1 VNIKSSWKI
10 NTSFF
15 YSGPEVLA
23 EFDSKGKLDAS
34 YTAGPGIDNLISF
47 TRHNGQAGRNRPVSY
62 FYASDALGSVR
73 QIMDDRGREVNS
85 YSYTP
90 FGVAY
95 NVHEKVE
102 QPYRYTGRRW
112 DPNVGK
118 LWYRSRHYAPGVGRF
133 GQADKWQSSVMNP
146 VGHHPF
152 TYVRNNPV
160 IYVDPMGR
168 VEINKPLT
176 DKELNSLTDF
186 YYAQLDTYD
195 GLREFFYTYELGDS
209 FESRGFTT
217 IATAS
222 GYRSDEYKAMQNLN
236 QKIIDEM
243 EDSWLNDFLDVSP
256 LAYMFISYP
265 FNTTWVQYSGNS
277 EHDDF
282 WDTHY
287 QEWWLTRIIVER
299 KRTERIL
306 EITEDVLE
314 QHKKL
319 VKENCEK
326 SE

>member
-1 VNIKSSWKI
+1 
-10 NTSFF
+10 
-15 YSGPEVLA
+15 
-23 EFDSKGKLDAS
+23 
-34 YTAGPGIDNLISF
+34 
-47 TRHNGQAGRNRPVSY
+47 
-62 FYASDALGSVR
+62 
-73 QIMDDRGREVNS
+73 
-85 YSYTP
+85 
-90 FGVAY
+90 
-95 NVHEKVE
+95 
-102 QPYRYTGRRW
+102 
-112 DPNVGK
+112 
-118 LWYRSRHYAPGVGRF
+118 VGRF